1 MEKPSNMKSLWV
13 AVGSAVVLMI
23 FAAWNLFSTSYGEAY
38 SKAKEFAGE
47 SHQSQVL
54 SVMGVGTPTEINTWY
69 FHFYDP
75 TSASKA
81 KLVTVRDGKIDQVRP
96 TEGRRY
102 DENMSFDPTKTSA
115 SFEDAL
121 RTAAEYAAKNQV
133 DYNQTRV
140 YQSRADAGVG
150 PAWRVEMLKDGKSKG
165 YVVTSPSDG
174 SLVSYQASAPV
185 AVKRD
190 REGAGSGQ
198 SGAEEFGHDVEKTF
212 KEIGGDLEEFFTGE
226 RTVDR

>member
-1 MEKPSNMKSLWV
+1 MKPLWI
-13 AVGSAVVLMI
+13 AVGCGVVMMV
-23 FAAWNLFSTSYGEAY
+23 FAAWSLFSTSYGDAY
-38 SKAKEFAGE
+38 SKAKEFAADQ
-47 SHQSQVL
+47 HRSQVL

-75 TSASKA
+75 NSASKA

-102 DENMSFDPTKTSA
+102 DESMSFDPAKTSV

-121 RTAAEYAAKNQV
+121 RTAAVYAEKNQL

-140 YQSRADAGVG
+140 YQSRASAGVG
-150 PAWRVEMLKDGKSKG
+150 PSWRVEMLKDGISKG
-165 YVVTSPSDG
+165 YVITNPSDG
-174 SLVSYQASAPV
+174 SFTSYQASTPS

-190 REGAGSGQ
+190 REGSGSGQ
-198 SGAEEFGHDVEKTF
+198 SGAEEFANDVERTF